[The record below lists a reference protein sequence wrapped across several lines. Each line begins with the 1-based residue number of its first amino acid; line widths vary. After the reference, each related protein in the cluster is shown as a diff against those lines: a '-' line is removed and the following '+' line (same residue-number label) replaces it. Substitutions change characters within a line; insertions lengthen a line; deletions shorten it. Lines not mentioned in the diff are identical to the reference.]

1 MTLFSLRVL
10 RRFIITSLAF
20 FEEISHCRVV
30 SRSLKLVLPFIHY
43 HIHKVRQHEKLQDI
57 LFNRNMLS
65 IDIYKTHNLAESGS
79 VLRMVIVEVKDQS
92 KEHFGL
98 HQVKIAQLLLVIF
111 VEILADCLG
120 PIVKSVRYLFLKSFL
135 VIVDHNSK

>member
-1 MTLFSLRVL
+1 VTLFSLRVL

-120 PIVKSVRYLFLKSFL
+120 PIVKSVRYLFLESFL